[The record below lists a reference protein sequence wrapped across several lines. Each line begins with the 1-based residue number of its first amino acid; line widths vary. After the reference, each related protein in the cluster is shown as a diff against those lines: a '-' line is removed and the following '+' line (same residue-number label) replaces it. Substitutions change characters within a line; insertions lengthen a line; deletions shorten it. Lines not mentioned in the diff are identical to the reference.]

1 MTIFTFSSI
10 RPECFLVFQNWYPYF
25 FLLQI
30 NVISR
35 LVSGKAL
42 FFSEKKCQGHN
53 KPQTLP
59 LYQQMTKKS

>member
-1 MTIFTFSSI
+1 MTIFYIFI
-10 RPECFLVFQNWYPYF
+10 YPARMFFGFFQNWYPYF

-42 FFSEKKCQGHN
+42 FFSEKNAKDTINH
-53 KPQTLP
+53 KHHRYTS
-59 LYQQMTKKS
+59 K